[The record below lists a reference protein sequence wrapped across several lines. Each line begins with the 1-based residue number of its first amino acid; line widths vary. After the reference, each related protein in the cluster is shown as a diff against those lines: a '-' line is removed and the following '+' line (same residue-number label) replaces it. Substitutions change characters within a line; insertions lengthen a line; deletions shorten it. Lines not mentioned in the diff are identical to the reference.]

1 VGVGRS
7 VDGVRGMHRF
17 SAQVGGRVLHQ
28 GDVVAELHRKA
39 PCRLDAGVGDHAD
52 DDHALNAEL
61 LELLVEVRVGEP
73 ARPPVLVHDEAA
85 GKRERQVFDALELSV
100 AFALPELANFEPV
113 VPWQLESVSEKQA
126 DSLRS
131 FGIDPASVRNRG
143 HGSLILKHLYA
154 RREAGLATYR
164 QLRYLIRFGHKSPL
178 AASFEEASAFLDRYF
193 GRKRRFQPSTAAV
206 GV

>member
-1 VGVGRS
+1 MGPDFFRS
-7 VDGVRGMHRF
+7 GHR
-17 SAQVGGRVLHQ
+17 
-28 GDVVAELHRKA
+28 
-39 PCRLDAGVGDHAD
+39 
-52 DDHALNAEL
+52 
-61 LELLVEVRVGEP
+61 LVHCFTDQFPVRVGEP

-113 VPWQLESVSEKQA
+113 MPWQLESVSEKQA

-154 RREAGLATYR
+154 RREAGW
-164 QLRYLIRFGHKSPL
+164 LRIGSCV
-178 AASFEEASAFLDRYF
+178 
-193 GRKRRFQPSTAAV
+193 T
-206 GV
+206 